1 MCVKDSC
8 PTCTSLGP
16 KAIRGFQNCIQLK
29 TVVMNKLMGNPSS
42 EDRQRCLKSL
52 FSKSPSQSWLFCIC
66 VRMCR
71 WARFCATF
79 YGLMKERG
87 GTQQQVANGSG
98 TATQSRKEILD
109 SPDGAMAT
117 TYWNCPVLIEM
128 PVRTQCPKGIFLQ
141 RHFEGFVPFV
151 ALKYCPSDVSLSWH
165 TDGAHLREISH
176 LCFRFF
182 RIEYILWGMLGLNR
196 SYMNSKLFLG
206 WVCLS

>member
-1 MCVKDSC
+1 MYLLLFTPQGHDKHPMYKSKNLMCVKDSC

-117 TYWNCPVLIEM
+117 TYWNCPVLIWNASKNPM
-128 PVRTQCPKGIFLQ
+128 SKRNILAKTLW
-141 RHFEGFVPFV
+141 R
-151 ALKYCPSDVSLSWH
+151 
-165 TDGAHLREISH
+165 
-176 LCFRFF
+176 FRSFC
-182 RIEYILWGMLGLNR
+182 G
-196 SYMNSKLFLG
+196 S
-206 WVCLS
+206 